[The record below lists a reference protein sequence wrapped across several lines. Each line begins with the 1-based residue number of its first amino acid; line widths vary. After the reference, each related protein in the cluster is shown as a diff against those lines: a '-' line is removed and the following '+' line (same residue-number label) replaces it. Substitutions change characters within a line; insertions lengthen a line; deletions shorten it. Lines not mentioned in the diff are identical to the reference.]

1 MRDTAI
7 TDPFQDID
15 WDELRDNIHTPDVV
29 DKIKSKYE
37 KFMESEYSVDAAVSK
52 CGQPAEK
59 LAALE
64 VAMEYNFMLYFV
76 HYSGHL
82 DQMETM

>member
-1 MRDTAI
+1 
-7 TDPFQDID
+7 
-15 WDELRDNIHTPDVV
+15 
-29 DKIKSKYE
+29 
-37 KFMESEYSVDAAVSK
+37 MESEYSVDAAVSK